1 MHVSQRGARP
11 PNVASPSTPTGSMDF
26 TGRGAGISAS
36 AGMAGIGAGKSGAAS
51 SFRSYIQ
58 TESFPHDDHTASAQ
72 WSTSDSSQ
80 PTDPSQTY
88 RGFSTAPSTSS
99 FDAQAPMPSSSSI
112 YTSHSTQQLGPSIPE
127 SSSASMPAASYS
139 ASPASSSNNQQ
150 RAISEEELL
159 AFIDEKRARPRANG
173 SFSTSGRSKQ
183 TKDASDSG
191 NSLDTLDLCHKR
203 IERLPEALV
212 NAIKHQIVRLALGY
226 NHITRLPDN
235 FADLSNLRYL
245 NIRANN
251 FATFPECV
259 TKMPNLEILDLSRN
273 KIRKLPQ
280 EPGRLLALRVL
291 SINANRLTELPV
303 WIGRMKHLRILK
315 LDNNPLEWPPPHIS
329 KMPNAAPPKAPSSSS
344 GSAAAEREKAKRF
357 EDRQMLV
364 WISKLRSWINDP
376 ANQPRNDAVEQAL
389 GNGSNAHD
397 IAALTRHDIE
407 ADFASPAR
415 ADGVELPSAPS
426 DGLISLQVDVPE
438 MVQEQAHPL
447 SAGDANTALQTSITS
462 MPSVAVAAAADANP
476 MDGRAAAAGL
486 LPPLVPQSSNAHGI
500 NMVRTTASASSTV
513 QPAVMTPSP
522 QQDHV
527 RGAAT
532 QSRIPQEVRPEL
544 PARPSDVMAS
554 DFTPEDTDSRQH
566 ARNNSHSVVQDIATT
581 HQMEGRR
588 SLKSKKSLPDLRKSH
603 EDILQERRDV
613 LAEQLPDRKAS
624 ETSIH
629 GPEMRSRDRTTSNA
643 AASPFNPVQM
653 QATQSLDSAK
663 QPYVRKQSLLQAR
676 RVPRPSLG
684 NLVGP
689 SARQGHEAAANGSA
703 ATPVYGASLSA
714 GQPAAASSQ
723 GGGLRKLSLLTVGA
737 TQAAAEAAA
746 AALAARAGYSSNTPP
761 RFDVGHGRMAS
772 DRSDGNWPVRSASPT
787 VNGARN
793 AADQERNSYFR
804 RLSTLPP
811 STISKAVPAPVLKF
825 VDGTRGV
832 LFALS
837 QIHAAI
843 GQFMTPVIDERISSQ
858 FHRLLDISN
867 GSVANLINALDR
879 FDSLSRRGTPDASV
893 IRGVLVTCKD
903 SVITFRKLISVLQ
916 LQLRALQSSSDV
928 RYARTLLLML
938 YGSMAEV
945 SNSWGEMAPLVEEVQ
960 PYLTQIEQEV
970 GSPASSDVAS
980 AANTSAEKPTP
991 PPSTRVGS
999 LAQKSISTT
1008 SNGSASILPSIAEVS
1023 TPVRAGSRPYLA
1035 RGASR
1040 RRHAG
1045 SFSAQDLAQGAAMTP
1060 SGSNQPPFN
1069 LEDLQAASA
1078 YNTPAK
1084 GAKSRRQDSMGNS
1097 ASSAATFAQSD
1108 LSERSTTVDGTVQS
1122 TAPSTPGGAGSTA
1135 TMSQQR
1141 NIYSTPGATSTPTSS
1156 RQKRSGSNASSA
1168 MDQATP
1174 RSQVTTPAT
1183 PAAAAGKRHAASQ
1196 SNGTAAGL
1204 GGAAATAAAGSR
1216 LHAAVSDPKISVDDH
1231 LLEMVDDITKLSAR
1245 VWSMLFEHLRSAGVD
1260 DKPDHQVDALP
1271 ADANTRDATTGTGVD
1286 DDNGDGRP
1294 SSDEAGGE
1302 TCEHTSAEG
1311 KPPAVVVEG
1320 EESTQRL
1327 RDLRDL
1333 AFITDDLTSQLRST
1347 YLRAREEEQRR
1358 ISLDGNRSGDDDISP
1373 LSAAIN
1379 PGEAAIVKGD
1389 TDEISA
1395 PPRTAPVIIAT
1406 PSPDNISQATVAK
1419 LFDKSHQ
1426 FVRAIVNT
1434 STLIKSI
1441 SVSHEFPRDLRRL
1454 LGQVAQ
1460 ACSNLTVYLLWLS
1473 PTSVS

>member
-1 MHVSQRGARP
+1 M
-11 PNVASPSTPTGSMDF
+11 
-26 TGRGAGISAS
+26 SAS
-36 AGMAGIGAGKSGAAS
+36 AHGA
-51 SFRSYIQ
+51 
-58 TESFPHDDHTASAQ
+58 
-72 WSTSDSSQ
+72 
-80 PTDPSQTY
+80 
-88 RGFSTAPSTSS
+88 
-99 FDAQAPMPSSSSI
+99 
-112 YTSHSTQQLGPSIPE
+112 
-127 SSSASMPAASYS
+127 SSAS
-139 ASPASSSNNQQ
+139 SNKEQQ
-150 RAISEEELL
+150 RAISEEQLL
-159 AFIDEKRARPRANG
+159 AFIDEKRARPRANAN
-173 SFSTSGRSKQ
+173 SSTTGRDRSKQ
-183 TKDASDSG
+183 TKDPTDSG

-203 IERLPEALV
+203 IERVPDSLV
-212 NAIKHQIVRLALGY
+212 DTIKHQVVRLALGY
-226 NHITRLPDN
+226 NHITRLPAS
-235 FADLSNLRYL
+235 FADLSSLRYL

-291 SINANRLTELPV
+291 SMNANRLTELPAWV
-303 WIGRMKHLRILK
+303 GKMKHLRILK

-329 KMPNAAPPKAPSSSS
+329 KMPNVAPPKAPSSSS

-364 WISKLRSWINDP
+364 WISKLRSWVNDP
-376 ANQPRNDAVEQAL
+376 ANQPQTDASEQAL
-389 GNGSNAHD
+389 ASSAHD
-397 IAALTRHDIE
+397 TAALARQDSG
-407 ADFASPAR
+407 ADFAGPAR
-415 ADGVELPSAPS
+415 ADDVGLSSEPS
-426 DGLISLQVDVPE
+426 DGLISLQVHVPE
-438 MVQEQAHPL
+438 TVQDQTRLPNTVE
-447 SAGDANTALQTSITS
+447 ANMALQTSVTAASSIAAKATS
-462 MPSVAVAAAADANP
+462 MVGRAVAV
-476 MDGRAAAAGL
+476 AGL
-486 LPPLVPQSSNAHGI
+486 LPPLVPQSSSSANGLDA
-500 NMVRTTASASSTV
+500 NMDRTASGTSSTF
-513 QPAVMTPSP
+513 QPSMITPSP
-522 QQDHV
+522 HQETV
-527 RGAAT
+527 RGVAIQPRAT
-532 QSRIPQEVRPEL
+532 QAIRQGVAL
-544 PARPSDVMAS
+544 PPNGMITSQ
-554 DFTPEDTDSRQH
+554 FTPDDMDSRQH

-613 LAEQLPDRKAS
+613 LAEQLPETKTSDAS
-624 ETSIH
+624 AQDADE
-629 GPEMRSRDRTTSNA
+629 GSRDIANA
-643 AASPFNPVQM
+643 IVASGAVPARAPFS
-653 QATQSLDSAK
+653 QAQEPAK
-663 QPYVRKQSLLQAR
+663 QFYARKPLLQAR
-676 RVPRPSLG
+676 RAPRPSLG
-684 NLVGP
+684 NVMGI
-689 SARQGHEAAANGSA
+689 SARQGHEG
-703 ATPVYGASLSA
+703 
-714 GQPAAASSQ
+714 AASGSTTPSYGTSLGAAQPGIGSSQ
-723 GGGLRKLSLLTVGA
+723 VGGLRKLSLPTVGA

-746 AALAARAGYSSNTPP
+746 AALAARAGYSNTPP

-772 DRSDGNWPVRSASPT
+772 DRGDGNWPSRSASPT

-811 STISKAVPAPVLKF
+811 STISKAVPVPVLKF

-867 GSVANLINALDR
+867 GSVTNLINALDR

-945 SNSWGEMAPLVEEVQ
+945 SNSWTEMAPLVEEVQ
-960 PYLTQIEQEV
+960 PYLTQTEQDV
-970 GSPASSDVAS
+970 GSPASSDIAT
-980 AANTSAEKPTP
+980 AANASTEKST
-991 PPSTRVGS
+991 PSTRVGS

-1008 SNGSASILPSIAEVS
+1008 SNGSASTLPSIAEAS

-1035 RGASR
+1035 RGPSR

-1060 SGSNQPPFN
+1060 SASNQPPFN
-1069 LEDLQAASA
+1069 LEDLQATSA
-1078 YNTPAK
+1078 YNTPAR
-1084 GAKSRRQDSMGNS
+1084 GARNRRQGSMGNS
-1097 ASSAATFAQSD
+1097 ASSATTFAPSD
-1108 LSERSTTVDGTVQS
+1108 SSERSTTVDGTIQS
-1122 TAPSTPGGAGSTA
+1122 TAPSTPGGASVVTA
-1135 TMSQQR
+1135 SQR
-1141 NIYSTPGATSTPTSS
+1141 SIYATPDAMSTPTSS

-1168 MDQATP
+1168 MEAAPSGAANTP
-1174 RSQVTTPAT
+1174 RSQATTPAT
-1183 PAAAAGKRHAASQ
+1183 PAATADKRHAASQ
-1196 SNGTAAGL
+1196 STGTG
-1204 GGAAATAAAGSR
+1204 GGATAATAAAGSR

-1231 LLEMVDDITKLSAR
+1231 LLEMVDNITKLSAR

-1260 DKPDHQVDALP
+1260 DKS
-1271 ADANTRDATTGTGVD
+1271 ADAAAAEALDVEGKDASSPARDEIGESGQQ
-1286 DDNGDGRP
+1286 P
-1294 SSDEAGGE
+1294 SSEAESGGNG
-1302 TCEHTSAEG
+1302 SEG
-1311 KPPAVVVEG
+1311 KPGMESKAIADKA
-1320 EESTQRL
+1320 STQRL

-1333 AFITDDLTSQLRST
+1333 ALITDDLTSQLRLT

-1358 ISLDGNRSGDDDISP
+1358 TSLDGNRCGEDDTLAS
-1373 LSAAIN
+1373 LSAAEPDVVADAATDDI
-1379 PGEAAIVKGD
+1379 AAI
-1389 TDEISA
+1389 SA
-1395 PPRTAPVIIAT
+1395 NSRTAPIIAT

-1419 LFDKSHQ
+1419 LFDESHQ

>member
-1 MHVSQRGARP
+1 MHLSRTDARTP
-11 PNVASPSTPTGSMDF
+11 ASASPSIPTTASMDV
-26 TGRGAGISAS
+26 TGRAAGSSAS
-36 AGMAGIGAGKSGAAS
+36 AGMAGIGAGRSGAATL
-51 SFRSYIQ
+51 FRPYIP
-58 TESFPHDDHTASAQ
+58 TEIRPSHDHTTSTTSTQ
-72 WSTSDSSQ
+72 WNALDSTHSNDQSQGYERFSS
-80 PTDPSQTY
+80 
-88 RGFSTAPSTSS
+88 APSTSS
-99 FDAQAPMPSSSSI
+99 FDTQQRMLDGMTFPSSSSL
-112 YTSHSTQQLGPSIPE
+112 YASHSTQQLGPPISE
-127 SSSASMPAASYS
+127 
-139 ASPASSSNNQQ
+139 ASPASMPTSTSATSSATSGKEQQ
-150 RAISEEELL
+150 RAISEEQLL
-159 AFIDEKRARPRANG
+159 ALIDEKRAPRPRA
-173 SFSTSGRSKQ
+173 SKSSSSSGRDRAKQ
-183 TKDASDSG
+183 NMDANDSVKP
-191 NSLDTLDLCHKR
+191 LDTLDLCHKR
-203 IERLPEALV
+203 IERVPEALV
-212 NAIKHQIVRLALGY
+212 DMIKHQVVRLALGY

-235 FADLSNLRYL
+235 IANLSSLRYL

-259 TKMPNLEILDLSRN
+259 THMPNLEILDLSRN

-291 SINANRLTELPV
+291 SMNANRLTELPPWV
-303 WIGRMKHLRILK
+303 GKMKHLRILK

-329 KMPNAAPPKAPSSSS
+329 KMPNVAPPKPPSSST

-376 ANQPRNDAVEQAL
+376 ANQPQVKEPEQAL
-389 GNGSNAHD
+389 ASSLHD
-397 IAALTRHDIE
+397 AFSMTGQGTE
-407 ADFASPAR
+407 ADSTDSAKADEVGLPA
-415 ADGVELPSAPS
+415 APS

-438 MVQEQAHPL
+438 TVQQQSRLPY
-447 SAGDANTALQTSITS
+447 ANEANVALQTSLTS
-462 MPSVAVAAAADANP
+462 MPSLTAEDSTMEARAA
-476 MDGRAAAAGL
+476 AAAAGL
-486 LPPLVPQSSNAHGI
+486 LPPLVPQSATNVSGLDANLDLA
-500 NMVRTTASASSTV
+500 ASGSSSTP
-513 QPAVMTPSP
+513 QPSMMMPSP
-522 QQDHV
+522 QQVHV
-527 RGAAT
+527 RDAPIQL
-532 QSRIPQEVRPEL
+532 QSSQGVRPG
-544 PARPSDVMAS
+544 PAGRPAEIIANH
-554 DFTPEDTDSRQH
+554 FTTEDIDSRQH

-613 LAEQLPDRKAS
+613 LADQLPNRKLSDGSARDPDEQNTDITNAS
-624 ETSIH
+624 VAS
-629 GPEMRSRDRTTSNA
+629 GVVPSRAPCS
-643 AASPFNPVQM
+643 
-653 QATQSLDSAK
+653 QAGREPAK
-663 QPYVRKQSLLQAR
+663 QLYARKPLLQTR
-676 RVPRPSLG
+676 RAPRPSLG

-689 SARQGHEAAANGSA
+689 SARHQAHDGAAGGST
-703 ATPVYGASLSA
+703 TPVYGSSLSA
-714 GQPAAASSQ
+714 AQPGAAPSQ
-723 GGGLRKLSLLTVGA
+723 GGGLRKLSLPTVGA

-746 AALAARAGYSSNTPP
+746 AALAARSGYSNTPP
-761 RFDVGHGRMAS
+761 RFDLGHGRMAS
-772 DRSDGNWPVRSASPT
+772 DRGDGNWPSRSASPT

-811 STISKAVPAPVLKF
+811 STISKAIPVPVLKF

-945 SNSWGEMAPLVEEVQ
+945 SNSWTEMAPLVEEVQ
-960 PYLTQIEQEV
+960 PYLTQTEQEA
-970 GSPASSDVAS
+970 GSPASSDVA
-980 AANTSAEKPTP
+980 AAATSSSSEKAT

-999 LAQKSISTT
+999 LAQKSISST
-1008 SNGSASILPSIAEVS
+1008 SNASASTLPSIAEAS

-1035 RGASR
+1035 RGPSR

-1060 SGSNQPPFN
+1060 SASNQPPFN
-1069 LEDLQAASA
+1069 LEDLQATSV
-1078 YNTPAK
+1078 YNTPAR
-1084 GAKSRRQDSMGNS
+1084 GVRNRRQGSMGNS
-1097 ASSAATFAQSD
+1097 ASSATTFAQSD
-1108 LSERSTTVDGTVQS
+1108 SSERSTTVDGTIQS
-1122 TAPSTPGGAGSTA
+1122 TAPSTPGGASAVTA
-1135 TMSQQR
+1135 SQR
-1141 NIYSTPGATSTPTSS
+1141 NIYATPGAMSTPTSS

-1168 MDQATP
+1168 MEAVAPTGANTP

-1183 PAAAAGKRHAASQ
+1183 PAAAVAGRRHAASQ
-1196 SNGTAAGL
+1196 STGTA
-1204 GGAAATAAAGSR
+1204 GGAAATAAAAGSR
-1216 LHAAVSDPKISVDDH
+1216 LHAAVSDMKIIVDDH
-1231 LLEMVDDITKLSAR
+1231 LLEMIDNITKLSAR

-1260 DKPDHQVDALP
+1260 DKPG
-1271 ADANTRDATTGTGVD
+1271 DATAEVPE
-1286 DDNGDGRP
+1286 GDGKDASQARDEQP
-1294 SSDEAGGE
+1294 SSEAESGGDG
-1302 TCEHTSAEG
+1302 SDG
-1311 KPPAVVVEG
+1311 KPAVDSNLVEDKAAA
-1320 EESTQRL
+1320 QRL
-1327 RDLRDL
+1327 RDLREL
-1333 AFITDDLTSQLRST
+1333 ALITDDLTSQLRST

-1358 ISLDGNRSGDDDISP
+1358 TSLDGNRSGDDADSTT
-1373 LSAAIN
+1373 AAVDLD
-1379 PGEAAIVKGD
+1379 AAVTEGATNI
-1389 TDEISA
+1389 TAST
-1395 PPRTAPVIIAT
+1395 RTAPVIAT
-1406 PSPDNISQATVAK
+1406 RSPDNISQATVAK
-1419 LFDKSHQ
+1419 LFDESHQ

-1441 SVSHEFPRDLRRL
+1441 SVLHEFPRDLRRL

-1460 ACSNLTVYLLWLS
+1460 SCSNLTVYLLWLS
-1473 PTSVS
+1473 PATVS